1 MTDDMTDGASA
12 LTFPDDERGTFGIKL
27 FLIAL
32 GVLFAASMVGYATI
46 RSRLGNVVSIHLPA
60 ALWWSTL
67 AMILSG
73 VSISRALASAKQGR
87 SAQLRGMLLLALVLS
102 LAFLAIQIP
111 SAWQILREHAAY
123 RAQDVYLYGLAFTL
137 IGLHALHVLGGL
149 VPLAVVTLKSQRNPN
164 LYHSYH
170 FGPVRYVTM
179 YWHFLEVVWIVM
191 FGLLLLLG

>member
-1 MTDDMTDGASA
+1 MTDDMSDSAST
-12 LTFPDDERGTFGIKL
+12 LTFPDDERGAFGMKL

-32 GVLFAASMVGYATI
+32 GVLFTASMVGYATI
-46 RSRLGNVVSIHLPA
+46 RSRLGNVVSIHLPS

-73 VSISRALASAKQGR
+73 VAISRALASAKQR
-87 SAQLRGMLLLALVLS
+87 RPAQLRSMLLLAFLLS

-111 SAWQILREHAAY
+111 SAWQVLREHAAY
-123 RAQDVYLYGLAFTL
+123 RDKNVYLYGLAFTL
-137 IGLHALHVLGGL
+137 IVLHALHVLGGL
-149 VPLAVVTLKSQRNPN
+149 VPLAIVTLKSQRHPN

>member
-1 MTDDMTDGASA
+1 MTENMTNGASDF
-12 LTFPDDERGTFGIKL
+12 TFPDDERGSLGMKL
-27 FLIAL
+27 FLVAL

-46 RSRLGNVVSIHLPA
+46 RSRLGDVVSIRLPA

-73 VSISRALASAKQGR
+73 VSISRALVGAKQSR
-87 SAQLRGMLLLALVLS
+87 PTQLRGMLLLALVLS
-102 LAFLAIQIP
+102 LAFLTIQIP

-123 RAQDVYLYGLAFTL
+123 RAQNVYLYGLAFTL
-137 IGLHALHVLGGL
+137 IVLHALHVVGGL
-149 VPLAVVTLKSQRNPN
+149 VPLTIVTLKSQRNPN
-164 LYHSYH
+164 QYHSYH
-170 FGPVRYVTM
+170 SGPVHYVTM